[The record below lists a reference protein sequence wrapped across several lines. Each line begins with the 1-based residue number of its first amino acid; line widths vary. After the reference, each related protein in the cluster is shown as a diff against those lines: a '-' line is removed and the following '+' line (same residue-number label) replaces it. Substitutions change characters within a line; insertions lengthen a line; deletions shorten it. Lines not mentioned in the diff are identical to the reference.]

1 MTRVLSG
8 GVSGDVVLTDDGHV
22 RKQFLPRLKVPME
35 WRSDPRRVFREID
48 SLKAW
53 ARIVGPDAV
62 PQVLSVEPESFA
74 YTMTYAEGASWK
86 DLLLAGDVRRSLAHE
101 LGRRLALVHR
111 RPDAEARRALAGAGY
126 FHELRVEPYYE
137 TVQRRYPELP
147 VRADF
152 GSETLVHGDYSP
164 KNVLVHAGGI
174 WVLDHEV
181 AHWGDPVF
189 DLAFMLN
196 HLLIKAFIFSDARY
210 RDLARTFLDAYGP
223 DPRLEARTMSHVA
236 VLMLARVD
244 GKSPL
249 AYLTEEQRRRIRA
262 HARRRIL
269 EPVERLRDYLP

>member
-1 MTRVLSG
+1 MRVLSG
-8 GVSGDVVLTDDGHV
+8 GVSGDVVLTDEGHV
-22 RKQFLPRLKVPME
+22 RKLFLPKLKVQME
-35 WRSDPRRVFREID
+35 WLSDPRRVFREID

-53 ARIVGPDAV
+53 ARIVGPDSV

-74 YTMTYAEGASWK
+74 YTMTYAEGPTWK
-86 DLLLAGDVRRSLAHE
+86 DLLLAGEVRRSIAHE

-111 RPDAEARRALAGAGY
+111 RPDGEARRALAGGGFFY
-126 FHELRVEPYYE
+126 ELRVEPYYE
-137 TVQRRYPELP
+137 TVKRRYPELP

-164 KNVLVHAGGI
+164 KNVLVHAGGVWI
-174 WVLDHEV
+174 LDHEV

-196 HLLIKAFIFSDARY
+196 HLLIKAFIMADARY

-223 DPRLEARTMSHVA
+223 DAPLEARTMYHVA
-236 VLMLARVD
+236 VMMLARVD

-249 AYLTEEQRRRIRA
+249 AYLSEEQRGRIRA
-262 HARRRIL
+262 LAVRRIL
-269 EPVERLRDYLP
+269 EPVETLRRYLP